1 MDLSACQFP
10 DQPAVDSPKEEVA
23 FFSFFPGAFD
33 VVQDPFDFRAREISV
48 DDQARLV
55 TKFID
60 QAAGLEVFA
69 NRGGLTGLPDD
80 GVVHGVARVLIPDD
94 CRFTLVGDAD
104 GRDFTGCHIG
114 LCQGFAHD
122 FDHAVE
128 NFIGIVFDPARFREI
143 LGEFLLADADDMRFI
158 IENNSAITRGAG
170 VQGHNI
176 LLLLHNKIAPFVNDT
191 DTFFRY
197 LHKGF
202 SVGSSYIR
210 RHIFS
215 TKY

>member
-10 DQPAVDSPKEEVA
+10 DQPAIDSPKEEIV
-23 FFSFFPGAFD
+23 FFSFFPGAFY
-33 VVQDPFDFRAREISV
+33 VVQDPFDFRTREISV

-55 TKFID
+55 AEFID

-69 NRGGLTGLPDD
+69 NRGGLAGLPND
-80 GVVHGVARVLIPDD
+80 GVVHRIACILIPDD
-94 CRFTLVGDAD
+94 GRFTLVGDANS
-104 GRDFTGCHIG
+104 RDFAGRHIG
-114 LCQGFAHD
+114 LCQGFTHD
-122 FDHAVE
+122 FNHAVE

>member
-1 MDLSACQFP
+1 MWTCPPVSFQTSQQSIVP
-10 DQPAVDSPKEEVA
+10 KRRSP
-23 FFSFFPGAFD
+23 FQLFPGALY
-33 VVQDPFDFRAREISV
+33 VVQNPFDFRAREISV

-94 CRFTLVGDAD
+94 GRFTLVGDAD

-143 LGEFLLADADDMRFI
+143 LREFLLADADDMRFI
-158 IENNSAITRGAG
+158 IEIIARLLVVPASKAITYCFSC
-170 VQGHNI
+170 I
-176 LLLLHNKIAPFVNDT
+176 IKLLL
-191 DTFFRY
+191 
-197 LHKGF
+197 
-202 SVGSSYIR
+202 SSMTL
-210 RHIFS
+210 IFS
-215 TKY
+215 FATCIEDFP